1 MYGNW
6 VPYPQRVQHPV
17 SVRFVFFEPLNELE
31 PLT

>member
-6 VPYPQRVQHPV
+6 VPYPVADTAPSLNKVRV
-17 SVRFVFFEPLNELE
+17 FEPLNELE